1 MKNQNTLFAD
11 SVKAVFGV
19 KGKYIEQ
26 PILKSPLRYPGG
38 KSRAIK
44 EIMQYFPD
52 GLDTLCS
59 PFLGGGSI
67 ELALASKGIEVY
79 AYDIFKPLTDFW
91 QELLQEP
98 KVMAEIVRQ
107 YYPLTNAK
115 FYSLQK
121 DFLKLKNKRERAAVF
136 FVLNRASFSGTT
148 LSGGMSPHHP
158 RFTEKIIEYIEGF
171 KTDKLHV
178 KNLDF
183 HQSIA
188 KHPNDFLYLDPPYA
202 NGEKL
207 YGNNGDTHHDFDHT
221 GLATIL
227 KNRDGWVLSYND
239 CEKVRDWYQGF
250 KTLVPKWTY
259 GMSSDKKSNE
269 LLILSKDFITI

>member
-1 MKNQNTLFAD
+1 MKNQNTIFND
-11 SVKAVFGV
+11 SVKAVFGI
-19 KGKYIEQ
+19 KGNHTKH

-44 EIMQYFPD
+44 EIMQYFPA
-52 GLDTLCS
+52 GLDTICS

-67 ELALASKGIEVY
+67 ELALASKGIDVY
-79 AYDIFKPLTDFW
+79 GYDVFQPLTDFW
-91 QELLQEP
+91 QELLKEP
-98 KVMAEIVRQ
+98 KVIAEIVRK

-121 DFLKLKNKRERAAVF
+121 DFLKLTSKKDRSAVF

-158 RFTEKIIEYIEGF
+158 RFTEKIIQYIEDF

-178 KNLDF
+178 QNLDF
-183 HQSIA
+183 HKSIA
-188 KHPNDFLYLDPPYA
+188 KHPNDFLYLDPPYD

-207 YGNNGDTHHDFDHT
+207 YGNKGSTHHNFDHT
-221 GLATIL
+221 GLADVL
-227 KNRDGWVLSYND
+227 KDRDGWILSYND
-239 CEKVRDWYQGF
+239 CPKVRDWYSGY
-250 KTLVPKWTY
+250 KMVIPEWAY
-259 GMSSDKKSNE
+259 SMNSDKKSNE
-269 LLILSKDFITI
+269 LLILSKDFI